1 MRPSNTPYD
10 LGPDPPSSI
19 LREGHLET
27 GFIGKLQSLKYEYRP
42 DIRDRA
48 SLERNFREK
57 FEALNRV
64 HLTDSGFSRLME
76 EIVEYKNDPGNGY
89 ARTLLCF
96 LQLFIVSNRDNT
108 YCFANN
114 NARHS
119 ASNAAEQFLVAAS
132 LIPAFCLRPSPL
144 RSGFPAGEGVRARK
158 AGGALARGH
167 PASRRRGTGHPRGGA
182 RATIRDYRIV
192 RFERSTP

>member
-19 LREGHLET
+19 LREEHLET

-48 SLERNFREK
+48 SLEKNFREK

-64 HLTDSGFSRLME
+64 HLTDSEFSWLIE

-89 ARTLLCF
+89 TRILLCF
-96 LQLFIVSNRDNT
+96 LQLFIVSNCDNT

-114 NARHS
+114 NARNS
-119 ASNAAEQFLVAAS
+119 AFNAAEQFLVAAS
-132 LIPAFCLRPSPL
+132 LIPAFCLRPSPGRRACNDPGL
-144 RSGFPAGEGVRARK
+144 SNRS
-158 AGGALARGH
+158 
-167 PASRRRGTGHPRGGA
+167 
-182 RATIRDYRIV
+182 I
-192 RFERSTP
+192 